1 MHYLKY
7 FVAVTYLVVTHWCF
21 SSVNAT
27 SVYMSCRTTQTSRIV
42 VKKVE
47 LEMVWEQSYLNPH
60 KFITHVWVG
69 LGKSSCVQIYVTA
82 LLPAL
87 SLLFDIAMLVPL
99 LAD

>member
-1 MHYLKY
+1 VLFICQCHLS
-7 FVAVTYLVVTHWCF
+7 VHVLQNHPNITY
-21 SSVNAT
+21 A
-27 SVYMSCRTTQTSRIV
+27 

-69 LGKSSCVQIYVTA
+69 LGKSSCLQIYVTA